1 MVFEVLASITDWDEI
16 LKHLSEVGYSWG
28 FLSNLQVKQ
37 ESLGI
42 PTKMFLKV
50 DVESGKLYFK
60 KSKDG
65 PEEKCFGHNKSKT
78 EIMELY

>member
-1 MVFEVLASITDWDEI
+1 MISVLFHS
-16 LKHLSEVGYSWG
+16 
-28 FLSNLQVKQ
+28 QVKQ

-42 PTKMFLKV
+42 SPKMFLKV

-65 PEEKCFGHNKSKT
+65 PEEKYYVHNKSKESFYT
-78 EIMELY
+78 HNALYI